1 MENEKQEIFEKD
13 EEVKEETGMVLQDFG
28 HMSKNSNT
36 KADIFTN
43 ITDTKK
49 IFNLDSRV
57 DNLLNDMENSVIE
70 VKEVLIKR
78 YEKPL
83 AEPVIDEVTGE
94 VIKDKDKDTEVK
106 MACILIDTNDVSYA
120 TGSKVFTI
128 QMMRYL
134 QMFKKIPEEGLLIK
148 IVKTKQASGN
158 KTLGFELV

>member
-1 MENEKQEIFEKD
+1 MENEKQEEIFEN
-13 EEVKEETGMVLQDFG
+13 EEVKEETEIVLQDFG
-28 HMSKNSNT
+28 HMSKNRNT
-36 KADIFTN
+36 KVDIFTN

-83 AEPVIDEVTGE
+83 REPVVDEVTGD
-94 VIKDKDKDTEVK
+94 IIKKDKEVT
-106 MACILIDTNDVSYA
+106 MACILIDKNDVSYA

-134 QMFKKIPEEGLLIK
+134 QMFKKIPDEGLLIK
-148 IVKTKQASGN
+148 IVKNKQASGN